1 MKANHERGI
10 IFIFTR
16 PVHYHVSLRRMRFDP
31 ISEVCLLVNTYEVTL
46 PYQGDI
52 FIDQQSLNHFLHVS
66 QNGVK
71 SGKKERRSSGQCKS
85 SGMENITV
93 VGIPVK
99 EIRRQV
105 DLINRK
111 LEGRWGCSQ
120 CGKEARTKQNSEHHI
135 ETHIRGVEFL
145 CNLCN
150 KRLRSTSSAKYHV
163 CKRRESGA

>member
-1 MKANHERGI
+1 MKANYERGI

-16 PVHYHVSLRRMRFDP
+16 PIHYHVSLRRMRFDP

-52 FIDQQSLNHFLHVS
+52 FIDQQSLDHFLHVS

-71 SGKKERRSSGQCKS
+71 SDKRVRGSPGQSKS
-85 SGMENITV
+85 FPMENITV
-93 VGIPVK
+93 LGIPVK

-105 DLINRK
+105 DMINRK
-111 LEGRWGCSQ
+111 LEGRWRCSQ

-135 ETHIRGVEFL
+135 ETHIRGVEFI